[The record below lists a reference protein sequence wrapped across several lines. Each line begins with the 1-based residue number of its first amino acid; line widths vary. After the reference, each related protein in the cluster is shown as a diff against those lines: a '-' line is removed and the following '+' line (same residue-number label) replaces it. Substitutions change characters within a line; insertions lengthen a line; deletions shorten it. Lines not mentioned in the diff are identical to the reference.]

1 MIPKIYGL
9 ALGAGALALSAA
21 LIFLN
26 SEVWSGS
33 TGRSNIAQGKL
44 VYDRLCASCH
54 GVALE
59 GQENWRTRRAD
70 GKLPAPPHTVDGHTW
85 HHPDS
90 ILFGITKYGLKNI
103 APEGYQT
110 DMPAFEGILSDYDI
124 KAVISYIRSTW
135 PDDIQKRQQGM
146 GK

>member
-9 ALGAGALALSAA
+9 ALGGGALTLSAA

-26 SEVWSGS
+26 SGGWGGF
-33 TGRSNIAQGKL
+33 TDKPNLAQGKL

-54 GVALE
+54 GLALE
-59 GQENWRTRRAD
+59 GQENWRVRRAD
-70 GKLPAPPHTVDGHTW
+70 GKLPAPPHNVNGHTW

-90 ILFGITKYGLKNI
+90 VLFEITKYGLKNI
-103 APEGYQT
+103 VPEGYQT

-124 KAVISYIRSTW
+124 KEVISYIRSTW